1 MAGTKGTAKKRAAK
15 KPVKRAKA
23 ARRPA
28 RPAGDLETRIVDTAI
43 ELAEEVGWDALRLRL
58 VADRLGIPL
67 AGVLEHTRDLDGVAD
82 AWFRRAWTAMLAP
95 APRGFAARPAR
106 ERLHLVLMRW
116 FDALA
121 AHRGVTGQMLRAK
134 LYPSHPHHWAPM
146 IFNLSR
152 CIHWLRE
159 AALLDATGRRRQMEE
174 IGLTALFLATLMVWL
189 NDETPGQERT
199 RAVLRRRLA
208 GSDRIMARVWAAAR
222 PPGAVDAD

>member
-15 KPVKRAKA
+15 KPAKRVKA

-28 RPAGDLETRIVDTAI
+28 RPAGDLEARIVDTAI
-43 ELAEEVGWDALRLRL
+43 ELAEETGWDALRLRL

-82 AWFRRAWTAMLAP
+82 AWFRRAWAAMLAS
-95 APRGFAARPAR
+95 APKGFAARPAR

-121 AHRGVTGQMLRAK
+121 DHRHVTGQMLRAK

-146 IFNLSR
+146 LFNLSR
-152 CIHWLRE
+152 SIHWLRE

-189 NDETPGQERT
+189 NDETPDQART
-199 RAVLRRRLA
+199 RAFLRRRLVA
-208 GSDRIMARVWAAAR
+208 SDRIMARVWRAAA
-222 PPGAVDAD
+222 